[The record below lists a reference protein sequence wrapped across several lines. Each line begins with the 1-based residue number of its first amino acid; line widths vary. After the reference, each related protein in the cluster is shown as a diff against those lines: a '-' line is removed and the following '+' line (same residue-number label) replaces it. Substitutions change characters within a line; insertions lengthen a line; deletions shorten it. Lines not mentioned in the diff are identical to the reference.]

1 MGCDEGMDTKEI
13 GNKGCTDQEKR
24 EWEKRDRGQTD
35 RGQSDQRQ
43 SDWGE

>member
-24 EWEKRDRGQTD
+24 EWEKREEKIAY
-35 RGQSDQRQ
+35 SI
-43 SDWGE
+43 

>member
-24 EWEKRDRGQTD
+24 EWFRHRSMNRFPHRPTNQFPKGV
-35 RGQSDQRQ
+35 
-43 SDWGE
+43 